1 MKAAIGY
8 IRVSS
13 EDQADSGLGLE
24 AQRQRI
30 RAYCESKGLQSDGNL

>member
-1 MKAAIGY
+1 MRIAIGY

-13 EDQADSGLGLE
+13 EEQADSGLGPE

-30 RAYCESKGLQSDGNL
+30 RANAR